1 MCPEPG
7 AASPTILLLV
17 VDDHPAVCQGLAL
30 LLEPEGIEVCGEA
43 AGLTESL
50 ACVDSRGPALA
61 LVDLSLGDE
70 DGLSVVEELHAR
82 GVPSLVYSMY
92 EDGRHVEG
100 AFAAGALGYV
110 TKREIRGV
118 LVQAIREVAAGRRFV
133 SPRAAVALASRIA
146 DGQADDGC
154 VELSNQERQVYRLLG
169 EGRGTGEI
177 AAALAISARTVES
190 YYARILV
197 KLGLDGMRDLRRHAI
212 SYLRTHTP

>member
-1 MCPEPG
+1 MCPE
-7 AASPTILLLV
+7 APTPSTPVVILV

-30 LLEPEGIEVCGEA
+30 LLEPEGIEVCCQAEGRAEA
-43 AGLTESL
+43 L
-50 ACVDSRGPALA
+50 ACLDVQRPNLA
-61 LVDLSLGDE
+61 VVDLSLGDE
-70 DGLSVVEELHAR
+70 DGLALIEELHAL
-82 GVPSLVYSMY
+82 GIPSLVYSMY

-118 LVQAIREVAAGRRFV
+118 LVQAIREAAAGRRFV

-146 DGQADDGC
+146 DGQTGGGYAG
-154 VELSNQERQVYRLLG
+154 LSNQERQVYRLLG

-177 AAALAISARTVES
+177 AAELAISVRTVES

-212 SYLRTHTP
+212 GYLRTHTS